1 MRADNGWSAS
11 TWVGRPATV
20 ISVPTNCA
28 GPGAVRVEFDVDSD
42 SWPDVT
48 VSVRQCRRLVKR
60 APREYWLT
68 MLKGSGHFGAAYT
81 SPPKSILSDY
91 EIVHVREVRSV
102 KSCGVKNAD

>member
-42 SWPDVT
+42 PWPDVT
-48 VSVRQCRRLVKR
+48 VSVRQCRRLVMRRK
-60 APREYWLT
+60 PREWWVNVFHGGVNINATEERADEHGTGRLECI
-68 MLKGSGHFGAAYT
+68 K
-81 SPPKSILSDY
+81 
-91 EIVHVREVRSV
+91 VREVSV
-102 KSCGVKNAD
+102 KDSKA